1 MSGAALSNLCFADPF
16 RYAST
21 VKCAGI
27 CHGTIPHA
35 RLVIWRV
42 LPFVINHRERTN
54 SNRPSNEYDPLSL
67 LRPERRLQTHDESGL
82 GRKAGLSEMRTP
94 FVTVEAILRMHVQQ
108 MHQRAVEDSRPHPST
123 ECLRFGFCSC
133 IEGFVRWCSNGARRP
148 PRSQA
153 HERIVSTG
161 RYSSSAP

>member
-42 LPFVINHRERTN
+42 LPFVINHRERAN

-67 LRPERRLQTHDESGL
+67 LRPERRLQTHDESAL
-82 GRKAGLSEMRTP
+82 GRMGGLSEMRTP
-94 FVTVEAILRMHVQQ
+94 FVTVEAILRMHVQ
-108 MHQRAVEDSRPHPST
+108 HASACRRGFASAPFDRV
-123 ECLRFGFCSC
+123 LRFGFCCC
-133 IEGFVRWCSNGARRP
+133 IRGVRSLVQQWR
-148 PRSQA
+148 
-153 HERIVSTG
+153 
-161 RYSSSAP
+161 